1 MSRKCGSTVDSYM
14 GTKSAGTHPG
24 SPPAPEREDQDR
36 ATRLASVG
44 QAVELLSA
52 LDRVLGCTD
61 AAELGR
67 LASEAREGGRSL
79 EEWARHVEAFRA
91 SKQLFEA
98 GILPDPAAR
107 PRVADEP
114 VRALHPYNERL
125 KAQADKRRARLRK
138 LKDSGLTYQQI
149 PDKLGITRQ
158 RAYQILNPETST

>member
-1 MSRKCGSTVDSYM
+1 M

-114 VRALHPYNERL
+114 VRARVASALDRSSP
-125 KAQADKRRARLRK
+125 LRFFWEA
-138 LKDSGLTYQQI
+138 LAFMVGFVLSL
-149 PDKLGITRQ
+149 LV
-158 RAYQILNPETST
+158 A